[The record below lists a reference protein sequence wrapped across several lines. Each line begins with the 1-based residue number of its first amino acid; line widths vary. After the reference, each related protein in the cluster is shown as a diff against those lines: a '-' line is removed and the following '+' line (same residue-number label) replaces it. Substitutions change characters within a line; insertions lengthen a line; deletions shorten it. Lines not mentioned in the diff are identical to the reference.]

1 MWGST
6 GRKSSRSQT
15 PDPLQLKEQKQK
27 QITSLFTYH
36 NHVKELTPERQ
47 YELPYSVANLE
58 ISFLINLPPDFP
70 LDPPVITVT
79 PSDIR
84 HPWIESNVLTG
95 PEKLQAKNW
104 TVQNNLGKVLQ
115 EICDEFARSPPVRSA
130 QADTVEDDW
139 VAVTSPTSY
148 SSRPPPPIPPRN
160 DHTSDSTQFQGSIH
174 DSLSVTPALV
184 ATIIKSK
191 TNEELEELSSN
202 DAAFEMFFQQLERVQ
217 QLKTV
222 QEELRS
228 GNEALAKR
236 NLAAK
241 DDLVKLQEEVSAL
254 DAEWKEHWQRYQE
267 SDQQQQAAFNRFS
280 TANII
285 ARLRA
290 AALECDDLSE
300 SVAQSFL
307 DGSLDHD
314 TFVKQFRDLRKVYH
328 LRASKVERGQRN
340 DIS

>member
-15 PDPLQLKEQKQK
+15 PDPSQLKEQKQK

-47 YELPYSVANLE
+47 YELPCSAGSLE
-58 ISFLINLPPDFP
+58 IAFLINLPPEFP

-79 PSDIR
+79 PSDLR
-84 HPWIESNVLTG
+84 HPWIEFNVVTG
-95 PEKLQAKNW
+95 LEKLQAKNW

-115 EICDEFARSPPVRSA
+115 EICDEFTRSPPIRSA
-130 QADTVEDDW
+130 QAETVEDDW
-139 VAVTSPTSY
+139 VAVTSPI

-160 DHTSDSTQFQGSIH
+160 DHTSNSTQFQSSIH
-174 DSLSVTPALV
+174 ESLSVTPALE
-184 ATIIKSK
+184 ATIKSK
-191 TNEELEELSSN
+191 TNEELEELLSN

-236 NLAAK
+236 NLGVK

-290 AALECDDLSE
+290 AAMECDDLSE